1 MAERTLKEEGAL
13 TKMRGLIFGFSITRA
28 IAVAAEL
35 GIADRL
41 ADAPR
46 TAAELARE
54 CGVLE
59 HPLYRML
66 RALAG
71 EGVFAE
77 DKDGRF
83 ALTPMAE
90 LLRSDHPRSLRDWTI
105 YVADLPYRSSMEM
118 LHSLKTGE
126 SAFRRTFGA
135 SVFASRRH
143 SPKGSAKH
151 HSAKPDEGS
160 GMRAC
165 LPSQADFS
173 GARTGRRLPRD
184 ALRLLSRPRKPSWVF
199 SVDPKSPRSRLRAKM
214 RPRSSQCRRRPRS
227 RQWLKH
233 KRLPALLSI
242 PVRKTIGQ
250 SP

>member
-41 ADAPR
+41 ADGPR

-83 ALTPMAE
+83 ALTG
-90 LLRSDHPRSLRDWTI
+90 
-105 YVADLPYRSSMEM
+105 V
-118 LHSLKTGE
+118 
-126 SAFRRTFGA
+126 
-135 SVFASRRH
+135 
-143 SPKGSAKH
+143 
-151 HSAKPDEGS
+151 
-160 GMRAC
+160 
-165 LPSQADFS
+165 
-173 GARTGRRLPRD
+173 
-184 ALRLLSRPRKPSWVF
+184 
-199 SVDPKSPRSRLRAKM
+199 
-214 RPRSSQCRRRPRS
+214 
-227 RQWLKH
+227 
-233 KRLPALLSI
+233 
-242 PVRKTIGQ
+242 
-250 SP
+250 